1 MSAARLLA
9 ALAVRIAPADRK
21 DWAEAL
27 LAELAHVPPAEV
39 TAFAAGGLLAALR
52 LRLTHPAFVLVASRY
67 GLAAGA
73 LLWAA
78 LHLRLFLHLQ
88 EVAPGEAAV
97 RTYLLVTTAIFALGG
112 LITAAAGL
120 RFTCLLG
127 LPMLGLAALYTAGA
141 GVIAGTSPNAALYQ
155 ALAVEDLLSLVLA
168 VAIAAAAR
176 GYARRAGEPA

>member
-127 LPMLGLAALYTAGA
+127 LPMLGLAPSTRPGRRHRGEHRRTPPCTRRLAWR
-141 GVIAGTSPNAALYQ
+141 TSCP
-155 ALAVEDLLSLVLA
+155 SSW
-168 VAIAAAAR
+168 R
-176 GYARRAGEPA
+176 